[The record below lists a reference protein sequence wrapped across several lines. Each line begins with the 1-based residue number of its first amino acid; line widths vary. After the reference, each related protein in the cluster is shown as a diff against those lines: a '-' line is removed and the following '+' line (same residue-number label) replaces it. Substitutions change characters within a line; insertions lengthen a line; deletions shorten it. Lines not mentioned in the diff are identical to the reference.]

1 MRWRRWLRDLMVRGG
16 VGAVDSWG
24 TIGGRAPIGFNEV
37 WGRYAPVTAAGWSKI
52 GLKV

>member
-1 MRWRRWLRDLMVRGG
+1 
-16 VGAVDSWG
+16 VGAVDSWA